1 MNLTELTI
9 GVYIGIRTQFV
20 NYAYQAPSSFGG
32 GRTFGDLF
40 LSDKAA
46 LEQAGSTSTTQFVKV
61 NWSLSNDQERSTA
74 FQRLKMGFT
83 STINSS
89 TLKSADAKRRLF
101 FDSLRKFKEDLY
113 TRKGSRIDESDLIAI
128 QQKMADFAVSG
139 VSGEITLV
147 RVDALENL
155 QGLKF
160 RKLKDSGLGVVRH
173 VLTRRFFEADELDSI
188 KQALCDVAQ
197 NLLEGNALSVNERVY
212 NLVEDKRGN
221 LKPVLES
228 RFIKQTTV
236 NDKGDSLSRLI
247 DRNKITYQGD
257 SESTE
262 VLKERASNVP
272 TLESLMASLGMS

>member
-247 DRNKITYQGD
+247 DRNKITYQDD